1 MAPGSQRTR
10 FSDPTL
16 IRLLAPLAST
26 TPLAP
31 SPRGSAQRDF
41 AERLSRWL
49 HWTDTGELCAALDT
63 APPPTTA
70 DQAPA
75 GAWANAE
82 RELTDLRQRLANA
95 MADAIAEDCAVPPA
109 TPPLPTRPDHER
121 APALP
126 TDFAPYRRRC
136 ARRQQAMEHAI
147 AGLRARVREAL
158 ARRSPDLARLAA
170 VDAVMERSLSTQER
184 LLLSMV
190 PVLLQGQFDRLQ
202 ADAAAARNPGP
213 GAHAP
218 DRPDAWLAT
227 FCRSMRAVM
236 LAELALRLQ
245 PIDAL
250 VAALR
255 PPTAETDSAT
265 ATP

>member
-26 TPLAP
+26 TPVAP
-31 SPRGSAQRDF
+31 SAPGPAQRDL

-49 HWTDTGELCAALDT
+49 HWTDTGELCAALDL

-70 DQAPA
+70 TPTPPGA
-75 GAWANAE
+75 GGHAE
-82 RELTDLRQRLANA
+82 REFADLRQQLAEA
-95 MADAIAEDCAVPPA
+95 MADAIAEDCALPPA
-109 TPPLPTRPDHER
+109 NPPSPTRPDHAR
-121 APALP
+121 VPDLP

-147 AGLRARVREAL
+147 AGLRARVRDAL

-170 VDAVMERSLSTQER
+170 VDAVMERSLSTHER

-202 ADAAAARNPGP
+202 ATATAGDQGP
-213 GAHAP
+213 GARGP
-218 DRPDAWLAT
+218 GRQDAWLVS
-227 FCRSMRAVM
+227 FCRSMKAVM

-245 PIDAL
+245 PVDAL

-255 PPTAETDSAT
+255 SPTAGTDSAT
-265 ATP
+265 PTP